1 MHFNAIFALLQGQVA
16 SLADTARVDLVSR
29 QSPPLRQVQGVSF
42 GMFLKFQYRLQ
53 YRLLGKVK
61 SLLFGLTV
69 GCSMG
74 GIRKPVGLQISA
86 EPKHQQKHI
95 QLSAPVITL
104 FPELQKS
111 EGDKMIQNV

>member
-16 SLADTARVDLVSR
+16 SLANTARVDSVDLVSR

-69 GCSMG
+69 GYSMG
-74 GIRKPVGLQISA
+74 GIRKPVGFQISA
-86 EPKHQQKHI
+86 DPKHQQKHI
-95 QLSAPVITL
+95 QLSAPARNHAVSVT
-104 FPELQKS
+104 PK
-111 EGDKMIQNV
+111 K

>member
-16 SLADTARVDLVSR
+16 SLANTARVDLVSR
-29 QSPPLRQVQGVSF
+29 QSPPLRQVRKGRVSF

-74 GIRKPVGLQISA
+74 GIRKPVGFQISA
-86 EPKHQQKHI
+86 DPKHQQKHI
-95 QLSAPVITL
+95 QLSAPARNHAVSGA
-104 FPELQKS
+104 PK
-111 EGDKMIQNV
+111 K